1 MWTATASM
9 QLPRQI
15 RTGKRRAVWGLTSL
29 LREKGRDMLLFAF
42 FFVVSLGFWLLQ
54 KLNDTFEA
62 DIRVPLELVGVPDGT
77 IITSPLPSE
86 VSVTVR
92 DRGTNLFHYMQRSK
106 SLTPIRLDFSVYDNG
121 SAAGKITVSPAD
133 IQRAFQQQ
141 MLSSTQVQQLR
152 PSKFEFHYNRGVC
165 RRLPVKYTGSISTVR
180 QNYLQKV
187 TINPDSVMVYAPS
200 TILDT
205 MRYAYTVRHD
215 ITGLTKTGTYNIP
228 LVSVVGMKSIPEAI
242 QLTAHVDYYTEQT
255 VSVPV
260 VGLNF
265 PADIR
270 LKTFPAKVTIKYRV
284 GASDAA
290 KIKPDSFALVATYEE
305 LYNNDRQ
312 KFTLQLKSIPHGVS
326 NVRIYPREIDYL
338 LEYMPSA
345 ETTEDKEEP
354 SLVDRQKSKRRKAS

>member
-1 MWTATASM
+1 M

-15 RTGKRRAVWGLTSL
+15 RTSKRRSAWSLTSL
-29 LREKGRDMLLFAF
+29 LREKGKDMLLFAF

-62 DIRVPLELVGVPDGT
+62 NIRVPLELVGVPDGT

-86 VSVTVR
+86 VSVIIR

-121 SAAGKITVSPAD
+121 SAAGKITIPPTD

-152 PSKFEFHYNRGVC
+152 PSKFEFHYNRGIC
-165 RRLPVKYTGSISTVR
+165 RRLPVRYIGNVSTVQ

-187 TINPDSVMVYAPS
+187 TISPDSVMVYAPLAM
-200 TILDT
+200 LDT
-205 MRYAYTVRHD
+205 MQYAYTIHRD
-215 ITGLTKTGTYNIP
+215 IADLNKTSTFDIP
-228 LVSVVGMKSIPEAI
+228 LISVLGMKTIPENI
-242 QLTAHVDYYTEQT
+242 KLTAHVDYYTEQT

-260 VGLNF
+260 IGLNF

-270 LKTFPAKVTIKYRV
+270 LRTFPAKVTIKYRV
-284 GASDAA
+284 GASEAY
-290 KIKPDSFALVATYEE
+290 KIKPESFALVATYEE
-305 LYNNDRQ
+305 FLNNDKQ
-312 KFTLQLKSIPHGVS
+312 KFTLQLKSIPEGVS
-326 NVRIYPREIDYL
+326 NVHIYPREIDYL
-338 LEYMPSA
+338 LEYIPQA
-345 ETTEDKEEP
+345 ETAEEKDENAAKP
-354 SLVDRQKSKRRKAS
+354 TRRSRRK